1 MKILISILL
10 TCSIITTGL
19 LVIVP
24 QAMATTTVEVYK
36 SPTCGCCSKWVDH
49 MRDHGF
55 NVVTKDVGN
64 KEIRK
69 KVGMSETLGSCHTA
83 LVNGY
88 VMEGHIPAPDIIRF
102 LKEKPDAL
110 GLAVPDMPHG
120 SPGMEGRRSDP
131 YNVLKVNAPG
141 DTRRDAEIY
150 NRYDPYAK
158 KSVTPAPASAP
169 ETKTDPAGVSSIMRL
184 NN

>member
-1 MKILISILL
+1 MNEQIHNFLAGFTLTAIISVFAL
-10 TCSIITTGL
+10 
-19 LVIVP
+19 P
-24 QAMATTTVEVYK
+24 AFATTTVEVYK

-55 NVVTKDVGN
+55 TVVTKDVGN
-64 KEIRK
+64 QKIRQQ
-69 KVGMSETLGSCHTA
+69 VGMSESLGSCHTA

-88 VMEGHIPAPDIIRF
+88 VIEGHVPAPDIIRF

-120 SPGMEGRRSDP
+120 SPGMEGRRVDP
-131 YNVLKVNAPG
+131 YSVLKVNAAG

-150 NRYDPYAK
+150 QRYDPHTK
-158 KSVTPAPASAP
+158 APAAATATQSEAS
-169 ETKTDPAGVSSIMRL
+169 SSIMRL
-184 NN
+184 KN

>member
-1 MKILISILL
+1 MKKQIATFLTGSILTAVL
-10 TCSIITTGL
+10 FSF
-19 LVIVP
+19 VP
-24 QAMATTTVEVYK
+24 NAIATTTVEVYK
-36 SPTCGCCSKWVDH
+36 SPTCGCCAKWVDH

-55 NVVTKDVGN
+55 TVITKDVGN

-102 LKEKPDAL
+102 LREKPDAL

-120 SPGMEGRRSDP
+120 SPGMEGSRVDP
-131 YNVLKVNAPG
+131 YNVLKVNNPG

-158 KSVTPAPASAP
+158 KTTLQTP
-169 ETKTDPAGVSSIMRL
+169 ETTPENSAEDASSIMRL
-184 NN
+184 RN

>member
-1 MKILISILL
+1 MKMRVATLLAGTIFTASLFSIA
-10 TCSIITTGL
+10 SHA
-19 LVIVP
+19 V
-24 QAMATTTVEVYK
+24 ATTTVEVYK

-55 NVVTKDVGN
+55 NVITKDVGN
-64 KEIRK
+64 QEIRK
-69 KVGMSETLGSCHTA
+69 KVGMSSSLGSCHTA

-102 LKEKPDAL
+102 LREKPDAL

-120 SPGMEGRRSDP
+120 SPGMEGSRVDP
-131 YNVLKVNAPG
+131 YNVLLVKERN
-141 DTRRDAEIY
+141 DTRRQTEIY

-158 KSVTPAPASAP
+158 KSAQSSPADTAPAEGGS
-169 ETKTDPAGVSSIMRL
+169 VMRL
-184 NN
+184 K